1 MKMMVAMY
9 LPKVAP
15 VIQTTTPKTKIY
27 RKRWL
32 IFLLDLNVTSKKLSK
47 SKKLK
52 INFLVVWKINL
63 RIKCLLKGKLIKWLG
78 LRDRSSWNKL
88 FRALLMLK
96 EKNRE
101 LYCKIMKILKGKTLS
116 WKWNRGGQTIKIGC
130 RKTENRL
137 RCGRVLI
144 KSLL

>member
-1 MKMMVAMY
+1 MMVAMY

-52 INFLVVWKINL
+52 INFLVV
-63 RIKCLLKGKLIKWLG
+63 
-78 LRDRSSWNKL
+78 
-88 FRALLMLK
+88 
-96 EKNRE
+96 
-101 LYCKIMKILKGKTLS
+101 
-116 WKWNRGGQTIKIGC
+116 
-130 RKTENRL
+130 
-137 RCGRVLI
+137 
-144 KSLL
+144 